1 MWTTLLQIGALILL
15 WFAGDALMR
24 LTGLPFPGSIAGFA
38 ILLLLLASGV
48 LRLSLIRAGADWLLA
63 RMLVLFVPALL
74 AVLEYPQF
82 IGLTGLKVLLVIVAG
97 TALVM
102 AATAGTV
109 CLLQRWLRSAD
120 AG

>member
-1 MWTTLLQIGALILL
+1 MLKSLLQIGALILL
-15 WFAGDALMR
+15 WFAGEALMR

-38 ILLLLLASGV
+38 ILLLLLATGV
-48 LRLSLIRAGADWLLA
+48 LPLPMVRAGADWLLA

-82 IGLTGLKVLLVIVAG
+82 IGPAGLKILLVIVAG

-109 CLLQRWLRSAD
+109 CLLQRRLRSHD